1 MTMTPDATLD
11 RLETDLQFVAGCL
24 REVLL
29 ELGETSLAGR
39 VPWTPQSAR
48 DAGGG
53 FDGREL
59 QLSSIAFQL
68 LNLVEEV
75 AAEAAR
81 EEHERE
87 GRPEP
92 GTFLAELKSL
102 RDSGVG
108 AAMIAE
114 ALAQVEVEPV
124 LTAHPTEAKRATVLE
139 QHRHLQSLVARRAS
153 CSSTALRSLRE
164 EMKAALERLWRTGEI
179 FIEKPDVTMELRWV
193 RYYLRE
199 VFPDALRQLDAR
211 FEAGWRE
218 AFPSEETPSPARVTF
233 GDWVGGDR
241 DGHPLVTAEVTAYTL
256 AKLRADAVGLISREL
271 SALAAKVRLSRRVN
285 SEPPQ
290 ALADRVSALA
300 AAVGPAA
307 AEVRRWD
314 GEEPWRQL
322 VRLMRSS
329 LPGGAAP
336 AAAQYKRPTEL
347 LADLSLLESSL
358 DAVGA
363 RRLGRADVAPVRR
376 LVEAFGFHLAA
387 VDVRQNSAFHDKAI
401 EQLLAASGAADTAF
415 GTWSEEKRLE
425 FLCGELASPRPLAH
439 VSTPLG
445 AEARAVVDAL
455 RVLAAHLDTHGAGG
469 LGSLV
474 VSMTRQLSDL
484 LAVYLLSREAGVV
497 RQVDGALVSLLPV
510 VPLFE
515 TVDDLQRAPGLVTA
529 FLRHP
534 MTRRSLARSGRPTL
548 QVMVG
553 YSDSNK
559 DAGILASQWTLH
571 RAQAAI
577 AAAARSEGVAVRF
590 FHGRGGTVSRGA
602 GPTHR
607 FLAALPHGSVHGGFR
622 LTEQGETIAQKYAT
636 PSMAAHHLEL
646 LVAGVASTTARHLV
660 APERRTDLHVAI
672 DQLARHSREAYRAL
686 LDAPGFLDYWSAATP
701 IDVLESSRIGSRPA
715 RRTGRR
721 SLEDLRAIPWVFS
734 WIQSRHYVPGWYGV
748 GAALERLAREEP
760 DQFGH
765 IEAAARSY
773 PFLRYV
779 LLNVEVSCASSD
791 PEVMSLYASL
801 VPDAKV
807 REAFLTR
814 IQGEHERTKA
824 MLERLYGA
832 PGLSRRPRMTR
843 TLALRN
849 APLRSL
855 HEHQVSLLARW
866 RAAKAGGDSQA
877 AEEVLQSLLLSV
889 NAIASGLRTTG

>member
-1 MTMTPDATLD
+1 MPPTTDLTLD

-24 REVLL
+24 REVLE

-39 VPWTPQSAR
+39 VPWTPRSTHVV
-48 DAGGG
+48 GGG
-53 FDGREL
+53 PDAREL

-75 AAEAAR
+75 AAEASRA
-81 EEHERE
+81 ERE
-87 GRPEP
+87 AAGRPEP
-92 GTFLAELKSL
+92 GLFVAELKAL
-102 RDSGVG
+102 RDSGIG
-108 AAMIAE
+108 ASTIAE
-114 ALAQVEVEPV
+114 ALSLVEVEPV

-153 CSSTALRSLRE
+153 CSPTALRSLRDE
-164 EMKAALERLWRTGEI
+164 AKAALERLWRTGEI
-179 FIEKPDVTMELRWV
+179 FIEKPDVSMELRWV

-199 VFPDALRQLDAR
+199 VFPAALRQLDAR
-211 FEAGWRE
+211 FEAAWCE
-218 AFPSEETPSPARVTF
+218 VFPSGETPAPARVTF

-256 AKLRADAVGLISREL
+256 GKLRADAVGVLSREL
-271 SALAAKVRLSRRVN
+271 SALAAKVRLSRRLN
-285 SEPPQ
+285 AAPPPS
-290 ALADRVSALA
+290 LTERVSALA
-300 AAVGPAA
+300 AAAAPAA
-307 AEVRRWD
+307 AEVMRWD

-322 VRLMRSS
+322 VRLMRIC

-336 AAAQYKRPTEL
+336 AAAQYKHPAEL
-347 LADLSLLESSL
+347 LADLALLESSL

-363 RRLGRADVAPVRR
+363 HRLARADVVPVRR
-376 LVEAFGFHLAA
+376 ILESFGFHLAA
-387 VDVRQNSAFHDKAI
+387 VDVRQNSAFHDKAV

-415 GTWSEEKRLE
+415 ATWDEEKRLE
-425 FLCGELASPRPLAH
+425 FLGRELASPRPLAH
-439 VSTPLG
+439 LSTPLG
-445 AEARAVVDAL
+445 PEARAVVDVL
-455 RVLAAHLDTHGAGG
+455 RVLAAHLDAHGAGG

-474 VSMTRQLSDL
+474 ISMTRQLSDL
-484 LAVYLLSREAGVV
+484 LAVYLLAREAGVV

-534 MTRRSLARSGRPTL
+534 LTRRSLARSGRPTL

-577 AAAARSEGVAVRF
+577 AEAVRAEGVAVRF

-602 GPTHR
+602 GPTNR

-636 PSMAAHHLEL
+636 PSMAAHNLEL

-660 APERRTDLHVAI
+660 APPRRTDLHTAI

-686 LDAPGFLDYWSAATP
+686 LDAPGFLEYWSAATP
-701 IDVLESSRIGSRPA
+701 IDVLESSRIGSRPT

-748 GAALERLAREEP
+748 GSALERVAREEP
-760 DQFGH
+760 TQFAR
-765 IEAAARSY
+765 IEAAAPSY

-791 PEVMSLYASL
+791 PEVMALYASL
-801 VPDAKV
+801 VPDAAI
-807 REAFLTR
+807 REAFLAR
-814 IQGEHERTKA
+814 IQGEHERTTA

-849 APLRSL
+849 APLRAL

-866 RAAKAGGDSQA
+866 RAAKAGGDA
-877 AEEVLQSLLLSV
+877 GLAEEVLQSLLLSV